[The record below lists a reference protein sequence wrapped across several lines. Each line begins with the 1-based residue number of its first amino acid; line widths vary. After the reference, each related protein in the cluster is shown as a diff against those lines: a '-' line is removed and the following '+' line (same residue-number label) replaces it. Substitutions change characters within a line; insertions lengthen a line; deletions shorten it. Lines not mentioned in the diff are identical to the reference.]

1 MNIGIIGAAGR
12 IGSHLAEQALAQD
25 AVVRGLCLPH
35 DRPKVR
41 HPRFSLVTGDARN
54 VEQVRQTIAG
64 KDCVVLAVGSRRI
77 DSPHTLHT
85 ESVRATVAAM
95 RLADV
100 RRLVA
105 ILGSGI
111 LDHRSGMPLGCV
123 QRLDTP
129 TAWLEDYLAAYEF
142 LSTVQDVDWTLVC
155 PSLMSDSTPQG
166 QYRVKANHLP
176 EGGRHIEAG
185 DVADFI
191 LRELKTREF
200 DRQRVGIAY

>member
-12 IGSHLAEQALAQD
+12 VGSRLTEQALARE
-25 AVVRGLCLPH
+25 AVVRGLCLAS
-35 DRPKVR
+35 DRPQVR
-41 HPRFSLVTGDARN
+41 HPRFSLVAGDARN
-54 VEQVRQTIAG
+54 VEHVRQTIAG
-64 KDCVVLAVGSRRI
+64 KDFVVLAVGSRCI

-95 RLADV
+95 RQADV

-111 LDHRSGMPLGCV
+111 LDHHTGLPLGCV
-123 QRLDTP
+123 QRLNTP

-142 LSTVQDVDWTLVC
+142 LTTVDDVDWTLIC
-155 PSLMSDSTPQG
+155 PVLMSDHSPRG
-166 QYRVKANHLP
+166 HYRVSANRLP

-191 LRELKTREF
+191 LKELESRQF